1 MSSVNAKSATNQIKE
16 IEEIVEKIKNKNVP
30 TERDKETLL
39 YKLNRQLTEE
49 EHLHLFS
56 EIVQSLDK
64 KTYSIT
70 ENCTLF
76 DLNDL
81 SPECFWKMYYYA
93 QLSIH
98 DHEGKKITDRA
109 RQEDNEEKAKMAER
123 IKAELDKFQADPDQA
138 KPDVLDSLTPYE
150 RLRISALSQCQ
161 YSTYAK
167 AGPDDMNMAL
177 KDDKRMEKTIY
188 SDTFQH
194 RWKSEAV
201 VNPATPVVPLMIP
214 KLKLKVTPEAETQ
227 QSAQTQTQNGGTGAI
242 SDGDGDGDGEGD
254 DEGDEDMMMNED
266 EFEEGETSDSEIDRL
281 KNQLLKMPK
290 LTLKASHFNYEEADT
305 YSP

>member
-1 MSSVNAKSATNQIKE
+1 MSSKSTTNQIKE

-30 TERDKETLL
+30 NERDKETLL

-56 EIVQSLDK
+56 EIIQSLDK

-81 SPECFWKMYYYA
+81 SPECFWKMFYYA

-98 DHEGKKITDRA
+98 DHEGKKISDRA
-109 RQEDNEEKAKMAER
+109 RQEDNEEKVKMAEKM
-123 IKAELDKFQADPDQA
+123 KAELDKFQADPDQA

-167 AGPDDMNMAL
+167 GGADDTNMAL

-194 RWKSEAV
+194 RWKSDAV
-201 VNPATPVVPLMIP
+201 TTPNAPTVTMP
-214 KLKLKVTPEAETQ
+214 KLKLKTTSEVEIPKIQ
-227 QSAQTQTQNGGTGAI
+227 KVDISNGNI
-242 SDGDGDGDGEGD
+242 SDGEGD
-254 DEGDEDMMMNED
+254 EDEDVMMNED
-266 EFEEGETSDSEIDRL
+266 EFEEGETSESEIDRL

-290 LTLKASHFNYEEADT
+290 LTLKASHFNYEEADAF
-305 YSP
+305 SP

>member
-1 MSSVNAKSATNQIKE
+1 MSSKSTTNQIKE
-16 IEEIVEKIKNKNVP
+16 IEEIVEKIKNKNIP
-30 TERDKETLL
+30 TERDKETLM
-39 YKLNRQLTEE
+39 YKVNRQLTEE

-56 EIVQSLDK
+56 EILQSLDK
-64 KTYSIT
+64 KAYSIT

-81 SPECFWKMYYYA
+81 SPECFWKMFYYA

-98 DHEGKKITDRA
+98 DHEGKKISDRA
-109 RQEDNEEKAKMAER
+109 RQEDNEEKAKMAEKM
-123 IKAELDKFQADPDQA
+123 KAELDKFQEDPDQA

-161 YSTYAK
+161 YSTYSK
-167 AGPDDMNMAL
+167 GGVDDTNMAL

-194 RWKSEAV
+194 RWKSDGLPNANV
-201 VNPATPVVPLMIP
+201 LATPVIIP
-214 KLKLKVTPEAETQ
+214 KLKLKVTSEPETPKTQ
-227 QSAQTQTQNGGTGAI
+227 IIDVAN
-242 SDGDGDGDGEGD
+242 SDC
-254 DEGDEDMMMNED
+254 EGDEDEDVMMNED
-266 EFEEGETSDSEIDRL
+266 EFEEGETSETEINRL

-290 LTLKASHFNYEEADT
+290 LTLRASHFNYEEADT
-305 YSP
+305 D